1 MSTARS
7 SFARAW
13 GGFAVAP
20 IIDALL
26 SGLLTGGIYAL
37 MASGLTLIFG
47 VLEIVNVAQGILV
60 ILGAYLS
67 YALYQYLHI
76 DIFLGLLITMPVM
89 FVLGLGIEWAFIR
102 RLKQDP
108 SRIML
113 SVLVMFAVALIIEG
127 ALNLIFTPDLVT
139 LHASYIDA
147 SWPIAGFYLPYV
159 YVFSFILSVALLIGL
174 YFLVYRTQFGY
185 SLRASMQ
192 NRTAAALIGIDVRR
206 VSAITF
212 AIGVALTAAGGMAYG
227 ATNLFNA
234 ASSYDLISRL
244 LVIIVLGGLGS
255 LSGALFAVYCDLYPA
270 LCSSGNRL
278 ESLFGLFWLHLP
290 GLCFLYRHWS
300 LHPCAHMQSLAD
312 TKWVYTISAAPCGW
326 PGSGHFRYPNGL
338 GRFAYAAGDVCCCY
352 YRYDVCPAGVGF
364 QSLRFHQRLERDNL
378 SFNHME
384 R

>member
-1 MSTARS
+1 
-7 SFARAW
+7 
-13 GGFAVAP
+13 VAL

-26 SGLLTGGIYAL
+26 SGILTGGIYAI

-67 YALYQYLHI
+67 YTLYQYLHI

-89 FVLGLGIEWAFIR
+89 FVFGLGIEWAFIR

-113 SVLVMFAVALIIEG
+113 SVLVMFALALIIEG

-139 LHASYIDA
+139 LHATYIDA
-147 SWPIAGFYLPYV
+147 SWPVGGFYLPYV
-159 YVFSFILSVALLIGL
+159 YVFAFILSVVLLTGL

-192 NRTAAALIGIDVRR
+192 NRTAAELIGIDVRR

-255 LSGALFAVYCDLYPA
+255 LSGALFASLGMLIVSDLTTA
-270 LCSSGNRL
+270 LWGSQWASTVFFVLLVVLLVFRPQG
-278 ESLFGLFWLHLP
+278 LFGQLE
-290 GLCFLYRHWS
+290 
-300 LHPCAHMQSLAD
+300 
-312 TKWVYTISAAPCGW
+312 
-326 PGSGHFRYPNGL
+326 
-338 GRFAYAAGDVCCCY
+338 GRK
-352 YRYDVCPAGVGF
+352 
-364 QSLRFHQRLERDNL
+364 Q
-378 SFNHME
+378 
-384 R
+384 